1 MQAQCQT
8 ARMKPF
14 AFGTRRPE
22 VELDQR
28 RWSAVLLDQLLFK
41 LFETGSKK
49 IGGWA
54 QFGRCVLVLLCF
66 PQICSAVQHAKKGC
80 PLVRARMPGLEHRDG
95 LTMLTDHFPFWSLG
109 SRAALMASDKI
120 RNPVPTVDD
129 FLFNINLGRYQAI
142 SGDIISQKSSPKSP
156 PLLARPKSDASHH
169 PCRQIRHQ
177 CRWAQSYRQPG
188 PFQ

>member
-1 MQAQCQT
+1 MARQHIGGVSFVWPQARRHVVAPSDGPAMQAQCQT

-14 AFGTRRPE
+14 ACGTRRPE
-22 VELDQR
+22 GELDQR

-142 SGDIISQKSSPKSP
+142 SYPKNH
-156 PLLARPKSDASHH
+156 LPKAL
-169 PCRQIRHQ
+169 P
-177 CRWAQSYRQPG
+177 Y
-188 PFQ
+188 